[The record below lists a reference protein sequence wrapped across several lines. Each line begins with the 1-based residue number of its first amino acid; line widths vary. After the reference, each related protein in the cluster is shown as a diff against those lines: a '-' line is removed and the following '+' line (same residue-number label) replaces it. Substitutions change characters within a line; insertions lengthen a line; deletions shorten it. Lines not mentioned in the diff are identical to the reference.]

1 MARLLPT
8 ANGSQIC
15 VYSNLCFIC
24 VNLWLISFSMNPE
37 IRVRFAPSPT
47 GYLHIGGART
57 ALFNWLFA
65 RHHGGKL
72 VLRIEDTDIKRNTEE
87 AAAAIY
93 EGLEWLGLNW
103 DEGPHVGGDFGPYF
117 QSQRT
122 EIYERYLK
130 QLQDTGH
137 IFEDAGAL
145 RFRSPRE
152 HVVVNDLVCGKIDF
166 DLTNPGTHP
175 DMTIRRPDGS
185 WIFHFVNVIDDIEM
199 KISHVI
205 RGEDHLSNTPKHIEL
220 YRALGAAPPHFAHI
234 PLILNRDGSK
244 MSKRDAGARVEYY
257 IRRGYLPEAV
267 RNYLCLLG
275 WSPKDNR
282 EKLDVDEIIRI
293 FDLKNIGRSSATF
306 DPDKLHW
313 LNGEYAH
320 ELSDSEFYNLAVARL
335 KSSGVKLDRFQEN
348 YVRAALQ
355 TCKGKINTFDELPA
369 YCGSYFTDDL
379 HYDPNGVAKHFTAE
393 NKPRLKA
400 VRDALSTLEKFDADN
415 IETTLKSTASKLGV
429 KVGAIVHPTRL
440 AVTGSNVGPSL
451 YHLLEVLGKEKVL
464 ARIDRALVL
473 F

>member
-1 MARLLPT
+1 
-8 ANGSQIC
+8 
-15 VYSNLCFIC
+15 
-24 VNLWLISFSMNPE
+24 MNPD

-65 RHHGGKL
+65 RHHGGKF

-87 AAAAIY
+87 AMTAIY
-93 EGLEWLGLNW
+93 EGLQWLGLNW
-103 DEGPHVGGDFGPYF
+103 DEGPHAGGEFGPYL
-117 QSQRT
+117 QSERT
-122 EIYERYLK
+122 ELYERYLK
-130 QLQDTGH
+130 KLQDAGH
-137 IFEDAGAL
+137 IFEDQGAL
-145 RFRSPRE
+145 RFRSPHE
-152 HVVVNDLVCGKIDF
+152 HVIVDDVVCGKIDF
-166 DLTNPGTHP
+166 DLSNPATHP

-185 WIFHFVNVIDDIEM
+185 WIFHFVNVIDDLEM

-205 RGEDHLSNTPKHIEL
+205 RGEDHLSNTPKHIEIF
-220 YRALGAAPPHFAHI
+220 RALGATPPHYAHI

-244 MSKRDAGARVEYY
+244 MSKRDEGAWVEYY
-257 IRRGYLPEAV
+257 IRRGYLPAAV

-282 EKLDVDEIIRI
+282 EKIDVDEVIRI

-313 LNGEYAH
+313 LNGEYAR
-320 ELSDSEFYNLAVARL
+320 ELSDAEFYDLAVARL
-335 KSSGVKLDRFQEN
+335 KSSGVKLDKFPEK
-348 YVRAALQ
+348 YVCAALQ

-369 YCGSYFTDDL
+369 YCGFYFTDEFD
-379 HYDPNGVAKHFTAE
+379 YDPNGVAKHFTPE
-393 NKPRLKA
+393 NKPRLEA
-400 VRDALSTLEKFDADN
+400 VRDALSPLKKFDAAE
-415 IETTLKSTASKLGV
+415 IEATVKSAAANLGV

-451 YHLLEVLGKEKVL
+451 YHLLEVLGKDKVL
-464 ARIDRALVL
+464 ARIDRALTR

>member
-1 MARLLPT
+1 
-8 ANGSQIC
+8 
-15 VYSNLCFIC
+15 
-24 VNLWLISFSMNPE
+24 MNPE
-37 IRVRFAPSPT
+37 VRVRFAPSPT

-65 RHHGGKL
+65 RHHDGKFI
-72 VLRIEDTDIKRNTEE
+72 LRVEDTDKARNTDE

-93 EGLEWLGLNW
+93 DGLQWLGLNW
-103 DEGPHVGGDFGPYF
+103 DEGPHIGGNFGPYF
-117 QSQRT
+117 QSERT
-122 EIYERYLK
+122 EIYERH
-130 QLQDTGH
+130 LQKLRDDGH
-137 IFEDAGAL
+137 VFEDAGAL

-152 HVVVNDLVCGKIDF
+152 HVTVDDLVCGKIDF

-220 YRALGAAPPHFAHI
+220 YRALGAPPPRFAHI
-234 PLILNRDGSK
+234 PLILNKDGSK
-244 MSKRDAGARVEYY
+244 MSKRDEGASVDYY
-257 IRRGYLPEAV
+257 IKRGYLPQAV

-282 EKLDVDEIIRI
+282 EKMSIEEVVKI
-293 FDLKNIGRSSATF
+293 FDLDNVVRSHATF
-306 DPDKLHW
+306 NPDKLHW
-313 LNGEYAH
+313 LNGEYARAF
-320 ELSDSEFYNLAVARL
+320 SDAEFHGRAVATL
-335 KSSGVKLDRFQEN
+335 KASGVKIDNYSEE

-369 YCGSYFTDDL
+369 YCGFYFTDDVAFN
-379 HYDPNGVAKHFTAE
+379 PEGVAKHFTAE

-400 VRDALSTLEKFDADN
+400 VRGALAAVENFDT
-415 IETTLKSTASKLGV
+415 IEVEATLKATAMTLGV
-429 KVGAIVHPTRL
+429 KVGALIHPTRL

-451 YHLLEVLGKEKVL
+451 YHLLEILGKEKVL
-464 ARIDRALVL
+464 ARIDRALL
-473 F
+473 KFS